1 MTSNSRDEVAIG
13 ENDGRV
19 EPPAPTASVDESYN
33 AGDKT
38 PTFQLGKV
46 DKRSSWFDLPPTRV
60 AAHRNGTIYAA
71 FIAIHGYDA
80 PSKQMI
86 GDIVVVRGRRDANT
100 HLLVL
105 ADLVDRRDRT
115 IGNRIETDARFPYD
129 PDVLSTVACCLGQ
142 QRYQASLSIAI
153 DPMDSAKVYLA
164 WADLRQGVYTLHVR
178 SSTDSGSKWSE
189 DIWAKP
195 SATNP
200 ALAVDDSGV
209 LGFLFQQVTD
219 QKSGQEWVTELE
231 RSGSQPLILAKTPA
245 LEPTRDFDPYIGD
258 YVELHAVGKR
268 FYGVFSANNTPDRS

>member
-1 MTSNSRDEVAIG
+1 M
-13 ENDGRV
+13 
-19 EPPAPTASVDESYN
+19 
-33 AGDKT
+33 
-38 PTFQLGKV
+38 
-46 DKRSSWFDLPPTRV
+46 
-60 AAHRNGTIYAA
+60 
-71 FIAIHGYDA
+71 
-80 PSKQMI
+80 
-86 GDIVVVRGRRDANT
+86 
-100 HLLVL
+100 
-105 ADLVDRRDRT
+105 
-115 IGNRIETDARFPYD
+115 
-129 PDVLSTVACCLGQ
+129 
-142 QRYQASLSIAI
+142 
-153 DPMDSAKVYLA
+153 
-164 WADLRQGVYTLHVR
+164 VR

-268 FYGVFSANNTPDRS
+268 FYGVFSANNTPDRSHFPDIEPTFLRNHDWNSHTLLGLDGKTAVPISIDPFFFEVEEANAKKSIANAGH